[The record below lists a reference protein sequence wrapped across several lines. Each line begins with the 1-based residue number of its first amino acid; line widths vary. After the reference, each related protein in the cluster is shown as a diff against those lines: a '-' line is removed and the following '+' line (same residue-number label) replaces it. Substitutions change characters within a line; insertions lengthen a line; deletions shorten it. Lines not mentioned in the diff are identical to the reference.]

1 MVVFREVS
9 LIGKAIILAS
19 LILSILKYN
28 FRNGYSMN
36 YYYENYKPIMGER
49 IKSLRTYYGKKQKD
63 FGNESTI
70 SQIEKGIKDINANV
84 LFNIKNSIGMSY
96 ENIIFFQVDRFTED
110 LFFYSFSSILF
121 KEYDKVPKN
130 FYSGQIDFTDKVVQK
145 GCLEL
150 AKTFSEFN
158 IQRRNFI
165 LSSEKVMDEFDKE
178 SDFITLL
185 DGEFYNPARDR
196 KKPINEKT
204 VIDFEKMGNTLWLL
218 LKNKLI
224 NSFSNHVCKTLF
236 LEDTEGNLVDFSISN
251 IDKRINLWWE
261 SIVVTE
267 IFPQLIQKLKNN
279 PLFNI
284 GFMVDEILN
293 KMVKDDIT
301 PSYLSSVPMRFKKND
316 GCQIMTSSENW
327 LQATGKEREEMKIAY
342 QEVDRFHR
350 QEITLDELH
359 KKFTDKKL
367 RSMGIKIQIQKS
379 KDFIEQVTFEEVLQ
393 MVENPSAISPIK
405 NNPEIIQSS
414 PIYDFTK
421 KKLNELPD
429 NLTEE
434 EINMRILETVEL
446 FGMPLDSKYVNRKI
460 EGLLQENK
468 AVINYFQ
475 EQLNDSLLIMANKL
489 NHIQQAFLTFL
500 SDEELIKWAL

>member
-1 MVVFREVS
+1 MDFYTSE
-9 LIGKAIILAS
+9 
-19 LILSILKYN
+19 
-28 FRNGYSMN
+28 
-36 YYYENYKPIMGER
+36 YKPVIGEKIR
-49 IKSLRTYYGKKQKD
+49 SIRQFYGKKQKD

-70 SQIEKGIKDINANV
+70 SQIEKGSKDINANV
-84 LFNIKNSIGMSY
+84 LFNIKYSVNISY
-96 ENIIFFQVDRFTED
+96 ETIIFNDINNFVEE
-110 LFFYSFSSILF
+110 LFFYSFSSILLR
-121 KEYDKVPKN
+121 EYDKVTENYYQEK
-130 FYSGQIDFTDKVVQK
+130 FDSTDKIIQNS
-145 GCLEL
+145 CLSL

-165 LSSEKVMDEFDKE
+165 LSGEKVMDDFNKE

-185 DGEFYNPARDR
+185 DGDFYNPARDR

-224 NSFSNHVCKTLF
+224 DSFYIHVCQRLF
-236 LEDTEGNLVDFSISN
+236 LEDSEGYLVDFSISD

-284 GFMVDEILN
+284 GFMVDEILS
-293 KMVKDDIT
+293 KMVKDNIT
-301 PSYLSSVPMRFKKND
+301 PSYLSSVPMRFKTND
-316 GCQIMTSSENW
+316 GFQIMTSNENC
-327 LQATGKEREEMKIAY
+327 LQATDKEKEEMKVAY
-342 QEVDRFHR
+342 KEVDRFHR
-350 QEITLDELH
+350 QEITLRELYT
-359 KKFTDKKL
+359 KFTDENL
-367 RSMGIKIQIQKS
+367 RSMGIKIQMQDK

-393 MVENPSAISPIK
+393 MVGNPEAISPIK
-405 NNPEIIQSS
+405 NNPEIIQST
-414 PIYDFTK
+414 PIYDFTE
-421 KKLNELPD
+421 KKLNELPA

-434 EINMRILETVEL
+434 EINMKILEIVDL
-446 FGMPLDSKYVNRKI
+446 YGMPLDSNHVNRKI

-468 AVINYFQ
+468 AVVNYFQ
-475 EQLNDSLLIMANKL
+475 EQLNDSLLTMAHRL

-500 SDEELIKWAL
+500 SDEELIEWAL